1 MLVHIL
7 YKCHTGITQANRFS
21 KQGKYL
27 KINLGKNN
35 AMNPIKKLIEEK
47 GNKRVSD
54 LLAPYFDDIERAME
68 SGLSHQQILEGLA
81 DLNINITINTFR
93 TTLYRMRN
101 ARSKDKK
108 NVTLSNS
115 SVVQLAS
122 QIPDEKKNFQ
132 EKPSDSSQSKSS
144 DLKSWREMRKQHV
157 EW

>member
-1 MLVHIL
+1 
-7 YKCHTGITQANRFS
+7 
-21 KQGKYL
+21 
-27 KINLGKNN
+27 
-35 AMNPIKKLIEEK
+35 MNPIKKLIEEK

-93 TTLYRMRN
+93 TTLYRMRK